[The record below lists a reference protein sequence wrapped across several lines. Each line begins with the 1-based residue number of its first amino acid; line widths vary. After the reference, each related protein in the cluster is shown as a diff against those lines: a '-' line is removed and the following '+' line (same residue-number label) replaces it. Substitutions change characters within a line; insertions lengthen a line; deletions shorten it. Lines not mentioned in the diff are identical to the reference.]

1 MDENNNNEDKKN
13 IDEDSKKIL
22 NIVGINFSSISE
34 LENFF
39 IPRETLLSDLKYDEI
54 KKLIPDLKK
63 KFSSSDMTS
72 LQKNAEK
79 SIVRTEQKI
88 ILSYNPSFSQR
99 HWILTELSLR
109 DDVQLF
115 KTTYKDNP
123 FLPKE
128 QVRFIEKYRETNP
141 RYWQT
146 YGLGEFAIN
155 EKQIYDFEIVDEYD
169 FDNAEFVCFSFL
181 SP

>member
-79 SIVRTEQKI
+79 EQKWPLLNLVRQILNKYNFKMDPIRKSDGYTLEGVKKYKRFFQI
-88 ILSYNPSFSQR
+88 I
-99 HWILTELSLR
+99 
-109 DDVQLF
+109 
-115 KTTYKDNP
+115 KK
-123 FLPKE
+123 
-128 QVRFIEKYRETNP
+128 
-141 RYWQT
+141 
-146 YGLGEFAIN
+146 
-155 EKQIYDFEIVDEYD
+155 
-169 FDNAEFVCFSFL
+169 
-181 SP
+181 